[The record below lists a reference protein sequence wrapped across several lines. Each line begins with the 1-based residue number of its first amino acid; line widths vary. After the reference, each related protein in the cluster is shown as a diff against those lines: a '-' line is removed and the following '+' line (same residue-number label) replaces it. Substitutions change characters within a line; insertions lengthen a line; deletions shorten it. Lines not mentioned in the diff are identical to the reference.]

1 MDFLIS
7 DILFYV
13 FAALALL
20 ASVLVVAFR
29 NPVTSAMF
37 MAAAFGMTAAVLFGL
52 GAHFMGII
60 QILVYAGAIIVLFLF
75 VVMLINVKA
84 EERSMR
90 DPVVVCLGVCIA
102 AVFAGMIANV
112 SLALPGAFDTPC
124 PCARVG
130 EAVGELAI
138 GDKGAKASPTCITA
152 SARPDGDCSS
162 IDCNSVDRLLASCRR
177 TGLGGPL
184 PKLDP
189 ARAMEQEM
197 AQKNRWSPTAVLD
210 NSEQRVDAAYETA
223 RKGGFPDTA
232 LLGRTLF
239 TSYNIHFVFLGLA
252 LLIGSVGA
260 IALARRFRRND

>member
-29 NPVTSAMF
+29 NPVTSAMC
-37 MAAAFGMTAAVLFGL
+37 MAMAFAMTAAVLFGL

-60 QILVYAGAIIVLFLF
+60 QIIVYAGAIIVLFLF
-75 VVMLINVKA
+75 VVMLVNVKA
-84 EERSMR
+84 EERAMR
-90 DPVVVCLGVCIA
+90 NPVIVCLGVCIA
-102 AVFAGMIANV
+102 AIFAGMIANV
-112 SLALPGAFDTPC
+112 SLALPGAFSSEC

-130 EAVGELAI
+130 AAIDELKI
-138 GDKGAKASPTCITA
+138 GDAAATPATQATTPAAACPDAALSPAQKMACLRSGI
-152 SARPDGDCSS
+152 
-162 IDCNSVDRLLASCRR
+162 
-177 TGLGGPL
+177 GGPL

-189 ARAMEQEM
+189 ARAMAEE
-197 AQKNRWSPTAVLD
+197 AERNNRWSPHACLD
-210 NSEQRVDAAYETA
+210 ASKQPVDQACETA
-223 RKGGFPDTA
+223 LKGGFPDTA

-239 TSYNIHFVFLGLA
+239 TSYNIHFVFLGVA
-252 LLIGSVGA
+252 LLIASVGG

>member
-29 NPVTSAMF
+29 NPVTSAMS
-37 MAAAFGMTAAVLFGL
+37 MAVAFAMTAAVLFGL

-60 QILVYAGAIIVLFLF
+60 QIIVYAGAIIVLFLF

-84 EERSMR
+84 EERAMR
-90 DPVVVCLGVCIA
+90 NPVIVCLGVCIA
-102 AVFAGMIANV
+102 AIFAGMIANV
-112 SLALPGAFDTPC
+112 SLALPGAFNTEC
-124 PCARVG
+124 PCARAG
-130 EAVGELAI
+130 AAIDELKI
-138 GDKGAKASPTCITA
+138 GDAQMKPASEKATATETCPA
-152 SARPDGDCSS
+152 APQSLARKMACLRPG
-162 IDCNSVDRLLASCRR
+162 I
-177 TGLGGPL
+177 GGPL

-189 ARAMEQEM
+189 AHALAAEG
-197 AQKNRWSPTAVLD
+197 V
-210 NSEQRVDAAYETA
+210 SEGAAYEIA
-223 RKGGFPDTA
+223 KNGNFPDTS

-252 LLIGSVGA
+252 LLVGSVGA

>member
-1 MDFLIS
+1 MDYLIS

-37 MAAAFGMTAAVLFGL
+37 MAVAFGMTAAVLFGL

-138 GDKGAKASPTCITA
+138 GDKGAKASPACITA
-152 SARPDGDCSS
+152 SGRPQGDCSS
-162 IDCNSVDRLLASCRR
+162 IDGNSLDRLLGSCQR

-184 PKLDP
+184 PPIDP
-189 ARAMEQEM
+189 R
-197 AQKNRWSPTAVLD
+197 KGLVF
-210 NSEQRVDAAYETA
+210 SEVNNLWAGGQVAPRQNAIAETM
-223 RKGGFPDTA
+223 RQGGFPDTA

>member
-1 MDFLIS
+1 MDFFIS

-37 MAAAFGMTAAVLFGL
+37 MAVAFGMTAAVLFGL

-84 EERSMR
+84 EERAMR

-112 SLALPGAFDTPC
+112 SLALPGAHDTVC
-124 PCARVG
+124 PCAR
-130 EAVGELAI
+130 ASAAFGELAI
-138 GDKGAKASPTCITA
+138 GKKDAATSQGGMVNSHRVSTCAVTGEELD
-152 SARPDGDCSS
+152 RMLG
-162 IDCNSVDRLLASCRR
+162 VDSRSR

-189 ARAMEQEM
+189 AKA
-197 AQKNRWSPTAVLD
+197 L
-210 NSEQRVDAAYETA
+210 AAEGVTDGAAFETA
-223 RKGGFPDTA
+223 RQGGFPDTA

>member
-1 MDFLIS
+1 MDYLIS

-37 MAAAFGMTAAVLFGL
+37 MAVAFGMTAAVLFGL

-75 VVMLINVKA
+75 VVMLIDVKA

-112 SLALPGAFDTPC
+112 SLALPGAFDAPC
-124 PCARVG
+124 PCAR
-130 EAVGELAI
+130 ACKAIDELAI
-138 GDKGAKASPTCITA
+138 GDKSAKTPPPVIASG
-152 SARPDGDCSS
+152 RQGDSPS
-162 IDCNSVDRLLASCRR
+162 IDGNSLDRLLNDGCTR

-184 PKLDP
+184 PPID
-189 ARAMEQEM
+189 Q
-197 AQKNRWSPTAVLD
+197 QKALVV
-210 NSEQRVDAAYETA
+210 EEVDKAWASGKAEPSQSAITEA
-223 RKGGFPDTA
+223 LRRGGFPDTA